1 MWSGR
6 RRFIAFLVIGAALL
20 WPARPAAHDIPQ
32 DVVIQMFVKP
42 EGSRLRLLV
51 RVPLAAIRDVDL
63 PIVGVGFLDL
73 GRADFALR
81 TGAKTWIADS
91 IALYE
96 NRTRLPAPRLLG
108 ARVSLPS
115 DRSFGTYDQA
125 LAHVTGP
132 PLAADTQIIWNQALF
147 DVFYEYDISSD
158 QSEFSIDTD
167 LVRLGIRVATV
178 MRFLPPGGT
187 VRAFEYLGDPG
198 PVRLDPRWHQAAWR
212 FVVLG
217 FEHILDGVD
226 HLLFV
231 FCLVIPF
238 RRFGQLVVIVTA
250 FTIAHSI
257 TLMVSAVSLGPSAL
271 WFPPLIETLIA
282 LSILYMALEN
292 ILISSPGAWP
302 SHGFGQA
309 RRSSAQTDAPSEG
322 GPPPGERLAP
332 SRSSV
337 LRRRWM
343 VAFAFGLVHGFGF
356 SFALGETLQFA
367 GSHLVMSLVSF
378 NIGVELGQILVLVI
392 LVPALQLLFRY
403 GVAER
408 MGTIILSAFVA
419 HTAWHWVT
427 ERAQTLREFSWP
439 ALDAAALARALRWV
453 IAALVFAAIV
463 RLIRG
468 RVSVPQKED
477 V

>member
-292 ILISSPGAWP
+292 IFISSPGAP
-302 SHGFGQA
+302 YS
-309 RRSSAQTDAPSEG
+309 
-322 GPPPGERLAP
+322 GERLAR

>member
-1 MWSGR
+1 M
-6 RRFIAFLVIGAALL
+6 LVVIAALL
-20 WPARPAAHDIPQ
+20 LWQARPAAHDIPR
-32 DVVIQMFVKP
+32 DVLIQMFVKP
-42 EGSRLRLLV
+42 EGSRLRLLL
-51 RVPLAAIRDVDL
+51 RVPLAAMRDVDFPL
-63 PIVGVGFLDL
+63 VGVGFLDL

-96 NRTRLPAPRLLG
+96 NRIRLAAPRLL
-108 ARVSLPS
+108 AAHVSLPS
-115 DRSFGTYDQA
+115 DRSFGTYDEA

-132 PLAADTQIIWNQALF
+132 PLGADTQIIWNQALF
-147 DVFYEYDISSD
+147 DVLYEYDIASEHSD
-158 QSEFSIDTD
+158 FSIDTD
-167 LVRLGIRVATV
+167 LVRLGNRVVTV
-178 MRFLPPGGT
+178 MRFLPPDGS

-212 FVVLG
+212 FVALG
-217 FEHILDGVD
+217 FEHILDGID

-238 RRFGQLVVIVTA
+238 RRFGQLVIIVTA

-257 TLMVSAVSLGPSAL
+257 TLMLSALSLGPSAL

-292 ILISSPGAWP
+292 IVGAVTL
-302 SHGFGQA
+302 Q
-309 RRSSAQTDAPSEG
+309 
-322 GPPPGERLAP
+322 
-332 SRSSV
+332 
-337 LRRRWM
+337 RRWM

-378 NIGVELGQILVLVI
+378 NIGVELGQILVLAI

-403 GVAER
+403 VVAER

-419 HTAWHWVT
+419 HTAWHWVV
-427 ERAQTLREFSWP
+427 ERVEALRQYSFP
-439 ALDAAALARALRWV
+439 ALDAATLARALRWIIAALV
-453 IAALVFAAIV
+453 IAALV

-468 RVSVPQKED
+468 RASVPQKTD

>member
-1 MWSGR
+1 MLVV
-6 RRFIAFLVIGAALL
+6 IAALLL
-20 WPARPAAHDIPQ
+20 WPARPAAHDIPR
-32 DVVIQMFVKP
+32 DVLIQMFVKP
-42 EGSRLRLLV
+42 EGSRLRLLL
-51 RVPLAAIRDVDL
+51 RVPLAAMRDVDFPL
-63 PIVGVGFLDL
+63 VGVGFLDL

-96 NRTRLPAPRLLG
+96 NRVRLAAPRLL
-108 ARVSLPS
+108 AAHVSLPA
-115 DRSFGTYDQA
+115 DRSFGTYDEA

-147 DVFYEYDISSD
+147 DVLYEYDIASEHSD
-158 QSEFSIDTD
+158 FSIDTD
-167 LVRLGIRVATV
+167 LVRLGNRVVTV
-178 MRFLPPGGT
+178 MRFLPPDGS

-217 FEHILDGVD
+217 FEHILDGID

-238 RRFGQLVVIVTA
+238 RRFGQLVIIVTA

-257 TLMVSAVSLGPSAL
+257 TLMLSALSLGPSAL

-282 LSILYMALEN
+282 VSILYMALEN
-292 ILISSPGAWP
+292 IFISSPGA
-302 SHGFGQA
+302 
-309 RRSSAQTDAPSEG
+309 
-322 GPPPGERLAP
+322 PGTPLAP
-332 SRSSV
+332 SRSSA
-337 LRRRWM
+337 LQRRWM

-378 NIGVELGQILVLVI
+378 NIGVELGQILVLAI

-419 HTAWHWVT
+419 HTAWHWVV
-427 ERAQTLREFSWP
+427 ERVEALRQYSWP
-439 ALDAAALARALRWV
+439 ALDAATLARALRWT
-453 IAALVFAAIV
+453 IAALVIVALV

-468 RVSVPQKED
+468 RASFPQKTD